1 MRPGQGWAVC
11 SLPRASRTSKNK
23 RGEAVSWVAT
33 AAPSNKGAVIYTAPH
48 LSQQIPQG
56 SDPLSRGLDCSGR
69 LFPAHLFLS
78 LSLLTSLAGLFI
90 NHPCTGPAAAQ

>member
-11 SLPRASRTSKNK
+11 SLPRASRTSKDK

-33 AAPSNKGAVIYTAPH
+33 AAPSNKGAVINTAPH

-56 SDPLSRGLDCSGR
+56 SDPLTEAWTAQEG
-69 LFPAHLFLS
+69 F
-78 LSLLTSLAGLFI
+78 SLLIFFYPSPSSL
-90 NHPCTGPAAAQ
+90 H